1 MYTKGENMSQHW
13 YCATT
18 GAPRYTTTGKNGKER
33 NTTLRDAKANPGTL
47 VPSVSTI
54 NSQLSKA
61 GLNTWFQTEAIKAA
75 AENPRGLQEE
85 EKDYISRILELSKR
99 KSQDAMARGTLIH
112 DFIESFYNQDYL
124 PDMPAYVRVVDDAIT
139 AHFGTQLWIPEQSLV
154 NQEGYGGKCDLYC
167 KPRHDFTGVVI
178 DFKTTEKSPGDLTPY
193 LEHTLQLAAYREVLA
208 PTARCANVYINGT
221 TNEVAIYEHS
231 EQDLRDGYQ
240 MFLNLVNI
248 YKLKNKL
255 N

>member
-1 MYTKGENMSQHW
+1 MSEHW
-13 YCATT
+13 YCAKT
-18 GAPRYTTTGKNGKER
+18 GAPRYTSIGKNGKER
-33 NTTLRDAKANPGTL
+33 NTTLRDAKAAPGTL

-61 GLNTWFQTEAIKAA
+61 GLDTWKQTQVLYAA
-75 AENPRGLQEE
+75 AEYPRYDGEE
-85 EKDYISRILELSKR
+85 EKDWIYRLLELAKR
-99 KSQDAMARGTLIH
+99 KSREAADRGTLIH
-112 DFIESFYNQDYL
+112 DFIEAFYNQEYM
-124 PDMPAYVRVVDDAIT
+124 PDMPAYVRKVDETVT
-139 AHFGTQLWIPEQSLV
+139 AHFGAQLWIPEQSLV
-154 NQEGYGGKCDLYC
+154 NAQEGYGGKFDLYC
-167 KPRHDFTGVVI
+167 KPRHDFSGVVI

>member
-1 MYTKGENMSQHW
+1 MAESQHW
-13 YCATT
+13 YDAVT

-124 PDMPAYVRVVDDAIT
+124 PDMPAYVRIVDDAIT

-208 PTARCANVYINGT
+208 PSARCANVYINGE

-231 EQDLRDGYQ
+231 EQDLKDGYQ
-240 MFLNLVNI
+240 MFLNLLNI

-255 N
+255 L

>member
-1 MYTKGENMSQHW
+1 MSEHW

-18 GAPRYTTTGKNGKER
+18 GAPKYTTIGKNGKER
-33 NTTLRDAKANPGTL
+33 STTLRDAKANPGTL

-61 GLNTWFQTEAIKAA
+61 GLDTWKQSEAIKAS
-75 AENPRGLQEE
+75 AEYPRYEGEE
-85 EKDYISRILELSKR
+85 EKDWLFRVLEMSKR
-99 KSQDAMARGTLIH
+99 KSREAADRGTIIH
-112 DFIESFYNQDYL
+112 DWIESFYNQEFVPEM
-124 PDMPAYVRVVDDAIT
+124 PDYVRKVDDAVT
-139 AHFGTQLWIPEQSLV
+139 AHFGSQLWIPEQSLV
-154 NQEGYGGKCDLYC
+154 NAQEGYGGKCDLYC
-167 KPRHDFTGVVI
+167 KPTHNFGGVVI

-208 PTARCANVYINGT
+208 PSARCANVYINGE

-231 EQDLRDGYQ
+231 EQDLRDGYE
-240 MFLNLVNI
+240 MFLCLLKI

>member
-1 MYTKGENMSQHW
+1 MSEHW
-13 YCATT
+13 YCAQT

-124 PDMPAYVRVVDDAIT
+124 PDMPAYVRIVDDAIT

-208 PTARCANVYINGT
+208 PSARCANVYINGE

-231 EQDLRDGYQ
+231 EQDLKDGYQ
-240 MFLNLVNI
+240 MFLNLLNI

-255 N
+255 L

>member
-1 MYTKGENMSQHW
+1 MAESQHW
-13 YCATT
+13 YCAQT

-124 PDMPAYVRVVDDAIT
+124 PDMPAYVRIVDDAIT

-193 LEHTLQLAAYREVLA
+193 LEHTLQLAAYREALA
-208 PTARCANVYINGT
+208 PSARCANVYINGE

-231 EQDLRDGYQ
+231 EQDLKDGYQ
-240 MFLNLVNI
+240 MFLNLLGI

>member
-1 MYTKGENMSQHW
+1 MAESQHW
-13 YCATT
+13 YCAQT

-85 EKDYISRILELSKR
+85 EKDYIARILELSKR

-124 PDMPAYVRVVDDAIT
+124 PDMPAYVRKVDEAIT
-139 AHFGTQLWIPEQSLV
+139 AHFGAQLWIPEQSLV

-193 LEHTLQLAAYREVLA
+193 TEHITQLAAYREVLA
-208 PTARCANVYINGT
+208 PNARCANVYINGT
-221 TNEVAIYEHS
+221 TNEVSIYEHD
-231 EQDLRDGYQ
+231 EQSLRDGYEI
-240 MFLNLVNI
+240 FLNLLKV

-255 N
+255 L

>member
-1 MYTKGENMSQHW
+1 MSEHW
-13 YCATT
+13 YCAKT
-18 GAPRYTTTGKNGKER
+18 GAPRYTSIGKNGKER
-33 NTTLRDAKANPGTL
+33 NTTLRDAKAAPGTL

-61 GLNTWFQTEAIKAA
+61 GLDTWKQTQVLYAA
-75 AENPRGLQEE
+75 AEYPRYDGEE
-85 EKDYISRILELSKR
+85 EKDWIYRLLELAKR
-99 KSQDAMARGTLIH
+99 KSREAADRGTLIH
-112 DFIESFYNQDYL
+112 DFIEAFYNQEYM
-124 PDMPAYVRVVDDAIT
+124 PDMPAYVRKVDEAVT
-139 AHFGTQLWIPEQSLV
+139 AHFGAQLWIPEQSLV
-154 NQEGYGGKCDLYC
+154 NAQEGYGGKCDLYC
-167 KPRHDFTGVVI
+167 KPRHDFSGVVI

-208 PTARCANVYINGT
+208 PSARCANVYINGT

-231 EQDLRDGYQ
+231 EQDLRDGYE

>member
-1 MYTKGENMSQHW
+1 MAESQHW
-13 YCATT
+13 YDAVT

-124 PDMPAYVRVVDDAIT
+124 PDMPAYVRIVDDAIT

-193 LEHTLQLAAYREVLA
+193 LEHTLQLSAYRQVLA
-208 PTARCANVYINGT
+208 PTARCANVYINGE

-231 EQDLRDGYQ
+231 EQDLKDGYQ
-240 MFLNLVNI
+240 MFLNLLGI

-255 N
+255 L

>member
-1 MYTKGENMSQHW
+1 MSEHW
-13 YCATT
+13 YCAKT
-18 GAPRYTTTGKNGKER
+18 GAPRYTSIGKNGKER
-33 NTTLRDAKANPGTL
+33 NTTLRDAKAAPGTL

-54 NSQLSKA
+54 NSQLSKT
-61 GLNTWFQTEAIKAA
+61 GLDTWKQTQVLYAA
-75 AENPRGLQEE
+75 AEYPRYDGEE
-85 EKDYISRILELSKR
+85 EKDWIYRLLELAKR
-99 KSQDAMARGTLIH
+99 KSREAADRGTLIH
-112 DFIESFYNQDYL
+112 DFIEAFYNQEYM
-124 PDMPAYVRVVDDAIT
+124 PDMPSYVRKVDEAVT
-139 AHFGTQLWIPEQSLV
+139 AHFGAQLWIPEQSLV
-154 NQEGYGGKCDLYC
+154 NAQEGYGGKCDLYC
-167 KPRHDFTGVVI
+167 KPRHDFSGVVI

-193 LEHTLQLAAYREVLA
+193 TEHIIQLAAYREVLA
-208 PTARCANVYINGT
+208 PSARCANVYINGE

>member
-1 MYTKGENMSQHW
+1 MAESQHW
-13 YCATT
+13 YCAQT

-124 PDMPAYVRVVDDAIT
+124 PDMPAYVRIVDDAIT

-208 PTARCANVYINGT
+208 PSARCANVYINGE

-231 EQDLRDGYQ
+231 EQDLKDGYQ
-240 MFLNLVNI
+240 MFLNLLGI